1 MSVLE
6 QLQDYRVV
14 KVVLPLTEGG
24 QQLIDGVAKAST
36 PPELEITFLPE
47 QLNVENL
54 NLDEPCQISFDVGG
68 STRSVRAKI
77 TSVVSDAKLQ
87 LEMVESFTH
96 VQKRAYFR
104 VDADLSV
111 SYWVLEAENPLA
123 RSIQTP
129 VNISGGGVRLPV
141 DEPLPEGI
149 KIGLELVLD
158 GPDPRVIEC
167 VARVVRTYEGGPTGK
182 QVALTFVDLE
192 EEDQDAIVAYCLAE
206 QRKQLRLK
214 VQVLG
219 R

>member
-1 MSVLE
+1 MSVLD
-6 QLQDYRVV
+6 QLKEYRVV

-24 QQLIDGVAKAST
+24 QQLIDGVAKAT
-36 PPELEITFLPE
+36 PPSGIEITFLPD
-47 QLNVENL
+47 QLNPASL
-54 NLDEPCQISFDVGG
+54 NLGESCQVSFDSGG
-68 STRSVRAKI
+68 STRSIRARI

-96 VQKRAYFR
+96 AQKRAYFR

-141 DEPLPEGI
+141 DEPLPEGL
-149 KIGLELVLD
+149 KLGLELVLD
-158 GPDPRVIEC
+158 GPEPRVVEC
-167 VARVVRTYEGGPTGK
+167 VASVVRTYEGGPTGK

-214 VQVLG
+214 VQLLG